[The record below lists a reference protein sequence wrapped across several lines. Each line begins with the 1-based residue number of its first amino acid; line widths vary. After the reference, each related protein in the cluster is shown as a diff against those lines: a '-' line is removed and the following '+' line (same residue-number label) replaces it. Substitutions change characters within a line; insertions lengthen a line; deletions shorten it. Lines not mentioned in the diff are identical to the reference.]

1 MNIALLFPVVFPII
15 MGVLVQ
21 PLRLHD
27 RKTRQIYV
35 ATTVIINFLVVLANA
50 ITQPDGAS
58 MTLLHLNRVVDIS
71 LQIDGMSRLISII
84 AGFLWC
90 TAAFYSFEY
99 IKHEGRDERYFTFF
113 TATVGVLIGISYSAN
128 LQTLYLFY
136 EMMTLITFPLV
147 MHSMTEQSV
156 KAGKKYLI

>member
-1 MNIALLFPVVFPII
+1 MNIALLFPVVFPIV

-21 PLRLHD
+21 PLKLHN
-27 RKTRQIYV
+27 RKTREIYV
-35 ATTVIINFLVVLANA
+35 AATVIINFLAVLWLA
-50 ITQPDGAS
+50 ITQPDG
-58 MTLLHLNRVVDIS
+58 THLTILHLNRIVDIS

-84 AGFLWC
+84 AAFLWC

-99 IKHEGRDERYFTFF
+99 IKHEGMDERYFTFF

-136 EMMTLITFPLV
+136 EMMTLITSAVTCAHTMPY
-147 MHSMTEQSV
+147 MP
-156 KAGKKYLI
+156 KR